1 MTPRTTWKKA
11 SWSLFL
17 SFGAHA
23 PDDRR
28 VQQEIFTSANG
39 AQRLEMFLQGLY
51 PLDSKSQ
58 ARVVEVAL
66 IQKGIQ
72 LIEES
77 KLSTL
82 T

>member
-1 MTPRTTWKKA
+1 MWYAFVPEDNMEE
-11 SWSLFL
+11 
-17 SFGAHA
+17 
-23 PDDRR
+23 DDRR

-51 PLDSKSQ
+51 PLDMKSQ

-77 KLSTL
+77 KLSTPSRDDL
-82 T
+82 ES